1 MRTDPISIP
10 VRRRWLLATLTLIS
24 SVLLS
29 MGVAENAA
37 TAQTVTIPLQIQWI
51 SGFSLL
57 RPDASQPARAWQRTD
72 IVQSVNIRRFGNY
85 VGNPTLELT
94 GGPAGLRIVPLS
106 NPVGASRLSFVLHA
120 DDSTPAGLYNTRLK
134 GTGRGNTN
142 SIAFPIYVGVPGA
155 HTIALVDGLASAAPG
170 QIADVVFEI
179 TPTET
184 STIPDVDLV
193 VALPSGWN
201 FIQVQSENRVWV
213 RITVPSSAAPG
224 VKALRVSS
232 WSGVHSSQ
240 LDFTI
245 QVL

>member
-10 VRRRWLLATLTLIS
+10 VRRRWLVATLTLIS

-37 TAQTVTIPLQIQWI
+37 TAQTATIPAQRWI
-51 SGFSLL
+51 SGYSLS
-57 RPDASQPARAWQRTD
+57 RPDGNPARAWQHTD
-72 IVQSVNIRRFGNY
+72 IVNVVNIRRFGNY

-94 GGPAGLRIVPLS
+94 GGPAGLRIVPVS
-106 NPVGASRLSFVLHA
+106 NPVGASQLFFLLHA
-120 DDSTPAGLYNTRLK
+120 DDSTPAGLYNTRLN
-134 GTGRGNTN
+134 GVGRRSST
-142 SIAFPIYVGVPGA
+142 SIAYPIYVGVPGA
-155 HTIALVDGLASAAPG
+155 HTIALVDGLAAAAPG

-179 TPTET
+179 TPTES
-184 STIPDVDLV
+184 STIPDVNLY
-193 VALPSGWN
+193 VALPAGWS

-224 VKALRVSS
+224 VQALRVSS

-245 QVL
+245 RVL